1 MVRKRRTT
9 RKAAPAR
16 RRRSTVAKRP
26 TVRRRRATKK
36 GLLSELFSPV
46 AATSGAKVL
55 LSGAVGGL
63 GAGIVSKLFPATTT
77 PEMKA
82 LYTGVAGFVTSTM
95 LKMPNV
101 GAGMA
106 GVAAYNLFTAKGLLS
121 DDYNYANDMSALP
134 MVLNENEAM
143 YLAEN
148 NMYLAEDGNMY
159 LAEDDYSYNVGYY
172 PAGFGG
178 M

>member
-159 LAEDDYSYNVGYY
+159 LAEDDFSYNVGYY

>member
-121 DDYNYANDMSALP
+121 EDYNYANDMSALP
-134 MVLNENEAM
+134 MVLNEGEAM

-159 LAEDDYSYNVGYY
+159 LAEDDFSYNVGYY

>member
-63 GAGIVSKLFPATTT
+63 GAGIVGKLFPATTT

-106 GVAAYNLFTAKGLLS
+106 GVAAYNLFTAKGLLA
-121 DDYNYANDMSALP
+121 DNYNYANDMSALP
-134 MVLNENEAM
+134 MVLNEGEAM

-159 LAEDDYSYNVGYY
+159 LAEDDFNYNVGYY

>member
-134 MVLNENEAM
+134 MVLNEGEAM

-159 LAEDDYSYNVGYY
+159 LAEDDFSYNVGYY